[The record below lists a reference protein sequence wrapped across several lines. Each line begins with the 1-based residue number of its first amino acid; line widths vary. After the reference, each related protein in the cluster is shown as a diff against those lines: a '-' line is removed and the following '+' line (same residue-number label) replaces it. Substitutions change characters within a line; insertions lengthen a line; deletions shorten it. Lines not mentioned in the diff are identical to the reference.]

1 MNGYIKKIEQINFGL
16 MSPDDIRE
24 MSVVT
29 VETPDTY
36 EDDGFPIEKGLM
48 DPRLGVID
56 PSLVCRTCGF
66 RGGDCQGHFGSI
78 ELARPVIH
86 IGFGDVIHKILRS
99 TCNSCGRVLLPENVL
114 EEYTKKITEAME
126 NKESI
131 SEILKKL
138 QNETKKVEM
147 SDAKQNDIV
156 DKIMKE
162 VYPEGEDNYDD
173 ADSEDLLL
181 NILDQLYAEAYM
193 ERDETEGKPHFK
205 YIDPKQLC
213 PHCKKNQ
220 SMADI
225 EASYDMIEAK
235 NADDLHKLHD
245 KIVEDVEEEFEKKVA
260 KIDKKIEKLQESDEV
275 DKDAIVE
282 LEEEKTDILAEA
294 EEKSEDKVQKEFK
307 RRLRDFVKQYLQEL
321 IQEPILL
328 DKPVTIR
335 RGDYKLTASEVRER
349 LENITDYDSFV
360 LGVNPEVARPEWLV
374 LTVLPVPPV
383 TVRPSITLD
392 TGERSEDDLT
402 HKLVDI
408 LRINQRLLENM
419 EAGAPQLIVEDLWE
433 LLQYHVTT
441 YFDNEASGVP
451 PARHRSGRPLKTLT
465 QRLKGKE
472 GRFRSNLSGKR
483 VNFSARTVISPDPNI
498 SINEVGVPEMI
509 AKEVTVPVYVNEW
522 NIEEMKEY
530 IKNGPEQHPGANYV
544 IRTDGRK
551 IRVRGDETKEL
562 ILEQL
567 EPGFIIE
574 RHLKDGDM
582 VLFNRQPSLHRMS
595 MMAHEVR
602 VLPYKTF
609 RLNLCVCPPY
619 NADFDGDEMNMHV
632 FQTDESR
639 AEAKSLMRVQ
649 EHILSPRFGGPI
661 IGAIHDHISGAYLL
675 TREGVEFTE
684 EQALQII
691 RKSHLKLPELKSGQ
705 WILKQDPEFSE
716 DSYIFKE
723 KGEMWTGKELFSL
736 LLPNDLN
743 LSYSAEISKCPV
755 VYPEEDATVVI
766 KNGILVQGVIDESAY
781 GSFSGK
787 ILDKIVKEYGPGRAK
802 EFLDRSTDLAICGIM
817 KTGITTSLNDEEI
830 PEEAQDRINEHL
842 DKKMAEVDKLVE
854 SYEEGYLQALP
865 GRSLEETLEMKIM
878 QVLGEARDMS
888 GSIAE
893 NYLTMG
899 KQYPEDP
906 YDHVMAVENHSVVM
920 ARTGAR
926 ASMLNLTQITACVG
940 QQAVRGG
947 RIERGYLNRTLPH
960 FKKGEL
966 GAKAK
971 GFVHSSY
978 KSGLDP
984 IEFFFHAMG
993 GREGLVDTAIR
1004 TAQSG
1009 YMQRRLVNA
1018 LQDLSVDFDGAVKDN
1033 HGMVI
1038 QTMFGEDGV
1047 DPAKSDFGKA
1057 ANLDKLISEI
1067 RMESGMEGNSN
1078 IYSVSSNKNVKKI
1091 EDVNQDVKRELL
1103 NLMNLYEMFIIELNK
1118 KIDNLDVILVDE
1130 IKPILE
1136 DVTSNYYELSNNNSL
1151 KLNDYEN
1158 SLKIVKKYT
1167 KLLYESKK
1175 KYSNKIKNSN
1185 ENIAFLKWAR
1195 KISERK
1201 KLYNNFKQDVNEL
1214 NETYLVNKESLEDIA
1229 NDVNQLSGVL
1239 SDKKNI
1245 INEIEIISNE
1255 ISNNLK
1261 IISDLENNINL
1272 VESNNI
1278 KEIEDSIRNINEVYD
1293 IFKNTNW
1300 PNFESRINKLR
1311 NLVNNYINN
1320 KTKVKYSDEV
1330 ENLISEFDK
1339 CLNNPFLSH
1348 DLRRFELTNEE
1359 IQSMKNNIKNDIIEQ
1374 KIKGKNLDFKLIL
1387 ISYCKEYTKT
1397 KNELSDGELD
1407 EILSKFDLSHVD
1419 KSIIDECKSKVKKDY
1434 EENKITKNQIPIK
1447 FNKLLDKKFDEIK
1460 KLKELDEIKNNP
1472 NSHNLK
1478 QYLSQ
1483 DDCISI
1489 YIVTEEKICS
1499 EYGLRESV
1507 FNFVQQEMY
1516 RKNEKNKSEA
1526 REEFKS
1532 FRYNMKYF
1540 LELTELQNYQVES
1553 FIRNVELL
1561 IGDNKIR
1568 KDDFNEEFIVKL
1580 SLSYKI
1586 NGRIEL

>member
-1 MNGYIKKIEQINFGL
+1 MTHYIKKIQQINFGL
-16 MSPDDIRE
+16 MSPEDIRN

-29 VETPDTY
+29 VEYPDTY
-36 EDDGFPIEKGLM
+36 GDDGFPIEKGLM
-48 DPRLGVID
+48 DPRLGIID

-66 RGGDCQGHFGSI
+66 KGGDCQGHFGSI

-86 IGFGDVIHKILRS
+86 VGFGDVIHKILRS
-99 TCNSCGRVLLPENVL
+99 TCNDCGRILLNDEQI
-114 EEYTKKITEAME
+114 EYYTEKIAQAMDD
-126 NKESI
+126 KESI
-131 SEILKKL
+131 NNIL
-138 QNETKKVEM
+138 
-147 SDAKQNDIV
+147 
-156 DKIMKE
+156 KE
-162 VYPEGEDNYDD
+162 VYKDAKRELKTLPEDD
-173 ADSEDLLL
+173 E
-181 NILDQLYAEAYM
+181 E
-193 ERDETEGKPHFK
+193 
-205 YIDPKQLC
+205 IDMKHCC
-213 PHCKKNQ
+213 PHCGAPQ
-220 SMADI
+220 
-225 EASYDMIEAK
+225 EAIS
-235 NADDLHKLHD
+235 
-245 KIVEDVEEEFEKKVA
+245 
-260 KIDKKIEKLQESDEV
+260 
-275 DKDAIVE
+275 
-282 LEEEKTDILAEA
+282 
-294 EEKSEDKVQKEFK
+294 
-307 RRLRDFVKQYLQEL
+307 
-321 IQEPILL
+321 L

-335 RGDYKLTASEVRER
+335 QGDYKLTPSEVRER
-349 LENITDYDSFV
+349 LEKITDDDAYV
-360 LGVNPEVARPEWLV
+360 LGVNAEVARPEWLV

-522 NIEEMKEY
+522 NIDEMRTY
-530 IKNGPEQHPGANYV
+530 IENGPDIHPGANYV
-544 IRTDGRK
+544 RNGNTKRRVTD
-551 IRVRGDETKEL
+551 DTKEF

-567 EPGFIIE
+567 EPGFIID

-675 TREGVEFTE
+675 TRDGVEFTE
-684 EQALQII
+684 EEALQIV
-691 RKSHLKLPELKSGQ
+691 RKSHLAIPPFKSNQWVLKY
-705 WILKQDPEFSE
+705 DPDFSE
-716 DSYIFKE
+716 DTYIFKD
-723 KGEMWTGKELFSL
+723 KGEKWTGKELFSL

-755 VYPEEDATVVI
+755 VYPPEDASVVI
-766 KNGILVQGVIDESAY
+766 KDGILVQGVIDESAY

-842 DKKMAEVDKLVE
+842 NKKMGEVDMLVQ

-899 KQYPEDP
+899 KQSPDDSYE
-906 YDHVMAVENHSVVM
+906 HVMAVENHSVVM

-1018 LQDLSVDFDGAVKDN
+1018 LQDLQVKSSGLVTDN
-1033 HGMVI
+1033 QGNVI

-1047 DPAKSDFGKA
+1047 DPAKSDFGKPA
-1057 ANLDKLISEI
+1057 DLNKLIDEI
-1067 RMESGMEGNSN
+1067 RME
-1078 IYSVSSNKNVKKI
+1078 
-1091 EDVNQDVKRELL
+1091 
-1103 NLMNLYEMFIIELNK
+1103 
-1118 KIDNLDVILVDE
+1118 
-1130 IKPILE
+1130 
-1136 DVTSNYYELSNNNSL
+1136 
-1151 KLNDYEN
+1151 
-1158 SLKIVKKYT
+1158 
-1167 KLLYESKK
+1167 
-1175 KYSNKIKNSN
+1175 
-1185 ENIAFLKWAR
+1185 
-1195 KISERK
+1195 
-1201 KLYNNFKQDVNEL
+1201 
-1214 NETYLVNKESLEDIA
+1214 
-1229 NDVNQLSGVL
+1229 
-1239 SDKKNI
+1239 
-1245 INEIEIISNE
+1245 
-1255 ISNNLK
+1255 
-1261 IISDLENNINL
+1261 
-1272 VESNNI
+1272 
-1278 KEIEDSIRNINEVYD
+1278 
-1293 IFKNTNW
+1293 
-1300 PNFESRINKLR
+1300 
-1311 NLVNNYINN
+1311 
-1320 KTKVKYSDEV
+1320 
-1330 ENLISEFDK
+1330 
-1339 CLNNPFLSH
+1339 
-1348 DLRRFELTNEE
+1348 
-1359 IQSMKNNIKNDIIEQ
+1359 
-1374 KIKGKNLDFKLIL
+1374 GK
-1387 ISYCKEYTKT
+1387 
-1397 KNELSDGELD
+1397 
-1407 EILSKFDLSHVD
+1407 
-1419 KSIIDECKSKVKKDY
+1419 
-1434 EENKITKNQIPIK
+1434 
-1447 FNKLLDKKFDEIK
+1447 
-1460 KLKELDEIKNNP
+1460 
-1472 NSHNLK
+1472 
-1478 QYLSQ
+1478 
-1483 DDCISI
+1483 
-1489 YIVTEEKICS
+1489 
-1499 EYGLRESV
+1499 
-1507 FNFVQQEMY
+1507 
-1516 RKNEKNKSEA
+1516 
-1526 REEFKS
+1526 
-1532 FRYNMKYF
+1532 
-1540 LELTELQNYQVES
+1540 
-1553 FIRNVELL
+1553 
-1561 IGDNKIR
+1561 
-1568 KDDFNEEFIVKL
+1568 
-1580 SLSYKI
+1580 
-1586 NGRIEL
+1586 

>member
-1 MNGYIKKIEQINFGL
+1 MTDHYIKKIEQINFGL
-16 MSPDDIRE
+16 MSPEDIRK

-29 VETPDTY
+29 VEYPDTY
-36 EDDGFPIEKGLM
+36 GDDGFPIEKGLM
-48 DPRLGVID
+48 DPRLGIID

-66 RGGDCQGHFGSI
+66 KGGDCQGHFGSI

-86 IGFGDVIHKILRS
+86 VGFGDVIHKILRS
-99 TCNSCGRVLLPENVL
+99 TCNDCGRILLNDDQIAYF
-114 EEYTKKITEAME
+114 EEKIREAMD

-131 SEILKKL
+131 NNIL
-138 QNETKKVEM
+138 
-147 SDAKQNDIV
+147 
-156 DKIMKE
+156 KE
-162 VYPEGEDNYDD
+162 VYKAAKRELKTMPEDD
-173 ADSEDLLL
+173 E
-181 NILDQLYAEAYM
+181 EV
-193 ERDETEGKPHFK
+193 
-205 YIDPKQLC
+205 DPKYCC
-213 PHCKKNQ
+213 PHCG
-220 SMADI
+220 AP
-225 EASYDMIEAK
+225 
-235 NADDLHKLHD
+235 
-245 KIVEDVEEEFEKKVA
+245 
-260 KIDKKIEKLQESDEV
+260 QES
-275 DKDAIVE
+275 I
-282 LEEEKTDILAEA
+282 I
-294 EEKSEDKVQKEFK
+294 
-307 RRLRDFVKQYLQEL
+307 
-321 IQEPILL
+321 L

-335 RGDYKLTASEVRER
+335 QGDYKLTPSEVRER
-349 LENITDYDSFV
+349 LERITDDDAYI
-360 LGVNPEVARPEWLV
+360 LGVNSEVARPEWLV

-522 NIEEMKEY
+522 NIDEMRTY
-530 IKNGPEQHPGANYV
+530 IENGPDIHPGANYV
-544 IRTDGRK
+544 RNGNTKR
-551 IRVRGDETKEL
+551 RVTDETKEF

-567 EPGFIIE
+567 EPGFIID

-675 TREGVEFTE
+675 TRDGVEFTE
-684 EQALQII
+684 EEALQII
-691 RKSHLKLPELKSGQ
+691 RKSHLTIPPFKANQWVLKYNPEYT
-705 WILKQDPEFSE
+705 EE
-716 DSYIFKE
+716 TYIFKD
-723 KGEMWTGKELFSL
+723 KGDKWTGKELFSL

-830 PEEAQDRINEHL
+830 PQEAQDRINEHL
-842 DKKMAEVDKLVE
+842 DKKMEEVDMLVQ

-1018 LQDLSVDFDGAVKDN
+1018 LQDLQVKSSGLVTDN
-1033 HGMVI
+1033 QGNVI

-1047 DPAKSDFGKA
+1047 DPAKSDFGKPA
-1057 ANLDKLISEI
+1057 DLNKLIDEI
-1067 RMESGMEGNSN
+1067 R
-1078 IYSVSSNKNVKKI
+1078 I
-1091 EDVNQDVKRELL
+1091 
-1103 NLMNLYEMFIIELNK
+1103 
-1118 KIDNLDVILVDE
+1118 
-1130 IKPILE
+1130 
-1136 DVTSNYYELSNNNSL
+1136 
-1151 KLNDYEN
+1151 
-1158 SLKIVKKYT
+1158 
-1167 KLLYESKK
+1167 
-1175 KYSNKIKNSN
+1175 
-1185 ENIAFLKWAR
+1185 
-1195 KISERK
+1195 
-1201 KLYNNFKQDVNEL
+1201 
-1214 NETYLVNKESLEDIA
+1214 
-1229 NDVNQLSGVL
+1229 
-1239 SDKKNI
+1239 
-1245 INEIEIISNE
+1245 
-1255 ISNNLK
+1255 
-1261 IISDLENNINL
+1261 
-1272 VESNNI
+1272 
-1278 KEIEDSIRNINEVYD
+1278 
-1293 IFKNTNW
+1293 
-1300 PNFESRINKLR
+1300 
-1311 NLVNNYINN
+1311 
-1320 KTKVKYSDEV
+1320 KTKVDAK
-1330 ENLISEFDK
+1330 
-1339 CLNNPFLSH
+1339 
-1348 DLRRFELTNEE
+1348 
-1359 IQSMKNNIKNDIIEQ
+1359 
-1374 KIKGKNLDFKLIL
+1374 
-1387 ISYCKEYTKT
+1387 
-1397 KNELSDGELD
+1397 
-1407 EILSKFDLSHVD
+1407 
-1419 KSIIDECKSKVKKDY
+1419 
-1434 EENKITKNQIPIK
+1434 
-1447 FNKLLDKKFDEIK
+1447 
-1460 KLKELDEIKNNP
+1460 
-1472 NSHNLK
+1472 
-1478 QYLSQ
+1478 
-1483 DDCISI
+1483 
-1489 YIVTEEKICS
+1489 
-1499 EYGLRESV
+1499 
-1507 FNFVQQEMY
+1507 
-1516 RKNEKNKSEA
+1516 
-1526 REEFKS
+1526 
-1532 FRYNMKYF
+1532 
-1540 LELTELQNYQVES
+1540 
-1553 FIRNVELL
+1553 
-1561 IGDNKIR
+1561 
-1568 KDDFNEEFIVKL
+1568 
-1580 SLSYKI
+1580 
-1586 NGRIEL
+1586 

>member
-1 MNGYIKKIEQINFGL
+1 MTDHYIKKIEQINFGL
-16 MSPDDIRE
+16 MSPEDIRK

-29 VETPDTY
+29 VEYPDTY
-36 EDDGFPIEKGLM
+36 GDDGFPIEKGLM
-48 DPRLGVID
+48 DPRLGIID

-66 RGGDCQGHFGSI
+66 KGGDCQGHFGSI

-86 IGFGDVIHKILRS
+86 VGFGDVIHKILRS
-99 TCNSCGRVLLPENVL
+99 TCNECGRILLNDEQI
-114 EEYTKKITEAME
+114 EYFTTKINEAME

-131 SEILKKL
+131 NSIL
-138 QNETKKVEM
+138 
-147 SDAKQNDIV
+147 
-156 DKIMKE
+156 KE
-162 VYPEGEDNYDD
+162 VYKVAKRELKTLPEDD
-173 ADSEDLLL
+173 EEVDL
-181 NILDQLYAEAYM
+181 
-193 ERDETEGKPHFK
+193 KHC
-205 YIDPKQLC
+205 C
-213 PHCKKNQ
+213 PHCGAPQ
-220 SMADI
+220 
-225 EASYDMIEAK
+225 EAI
-235 NADDLHKLHD
+235 
-245 KIVEDVEEEFEKKVA
+245 I
-260 KIDKKIEKLQESDEV
+260 
-275 DKDAIVE
+275 
-282 LEEEKTDILAEA
+282 
-294 EEKSEDKVQKEFK
+294 
-307 RRLRDFVKQYLQEL
+307 
-321 IQEPILL
+321 L

-335 RGDYKLTASEVRER
+335 QGDYKLTPSEVRER
-349 LENITDYDSFV
+349 LEKITDDDAFV
-360 LGVNPEVARPEWLV
+360 LGVNSEVARPEWLV

-509 AKEVTVPVYVNEW
+509 AKEVTVPVHVNDW
-522 NIEEMKEY
+522 NIDEIKGY
-530 IKNGPEQHPGANYV
+530 IENGPDVHPGANYV
-544 IRTDGRK
+544 INGNTKR
-551 IRVRGDETKEL
+551 RVTEETKEF
-562 ILEQL
+562 ILENI
-567 EPGFIIE
+567 EPGYIVE

-675 TREGVEFTE
+675 TRDGVEFTE
-684 EQALQII
+684 EEALQII
-691 RKSHLKLPELKSGQ
+691 RKSHLAIPPFKSGQ
-705 WILKQDPEFSE
+705 WILKHDPDFGEE
-716 DSYIFKE
+716 SYIFKD
-723 KGEMWTGKELFSL
+723 KGDKWTGKELFSL

-755 VYPEEDATVVI
+755 VYPAEDATVVI
-766 KNGILVQGVIDESAY
+766 KNGILEQGVIDESAY

-865 GRSLEETLEMKIM
+865 GRSLEETLEMRIM

-899 KQYPEDP
+899 KQSPDDSYE
-906 YDHVMAVENHSVVM
+906 HVMAVENHSVVM

-1018 LQDLSVDFDGAVKDN
+1018 LQDLQVKPSGLVTDN
-1033 HGMVI
+1033 QGNVI

-1047 DPAKSDFGKA
+1047 DPAKSDFGKPA
-1057 ANLDKLISEI
+1057 DLNKLI
-1067 RMESGMEGNSN
+1067 
-1078 IYSVSSNKNVKKI
+1078 
-1091 EDVNQDVKRELL
+1091 
-1103 NLMNLYEMFIIELNK
+1103 
-1118 KIDNLDVILVDE
+1118 DE
-1130 IKPILE
+1130 IKLE
-1136 DVTSNYYELSNNNSL
+1136 MEM
-1151 KLNDYEN
+1151 E
-1158 SLKIVKKYT
+1158 
-1167 KLLYESKK
+1167 
-1175 KYSNKIKNSN
+1175 
-1185 ENIAFLKWAR
+1185 
-1195 KISERK
+1195 
-1201 KLYNNFKQDVNEL
+1201 
-1214 NETYLVNKESLEDIA
+1214 
-1229 NDVNQLSGVL
+1229 
-1239 SDKKNI
+1239 
-1245 INEIEIISNE
+1245 
-1255 ISNNLK
+1255 
-1261 IISDLENNINL
+1261 
-1272 VESNNI
+1272 
-1278 KEIEDSIRNINEVYD
+1278 
-1293 IFKNTNW
+1293 
-1300 PNFESRINKLR
+1300 
-1311 NLVNNYINN
+1311 
-1320 KTKVKYSDEV
+1320 
-1330 ENLISEFDK
+1330 
-1339 CLNNPFLSH
+1339 
-1348 DLRRFELTNEE
+1348 
-1359 IQSMKNNIKNDIIEQ
+1359 
-1374 KIKGKNLDFKLIL
+1374 GK
-1387 ISYCKEYTKT
+1387 
-1397 KNELSDGELD
+1397 
-1407 EILSKFDLSHVD
+1407 
-1419 KSIIDECKSKVKKDY
+1419 
-1434 EENKITKNQIPIK
+1434 
-1447 FNKLLDKKFDEIK
+1447 
-1460 KLKELDEIKNNP
+1460 
-1472 NSHNLK
+1472 
-1478 QYLSQ
+1478 
-1483 DDCISI
+1483 
-1489 YIVTEEKICS
+1489 
-1499 EYGLRESV
+1499 
-1507 FNFVQQEMY
+1507 
-1516 RKNEKNKSEA
+1516 
-1526 REEFKS
+1526 
-1532 FRYNMKYF
+1532 
-1540 LELTELQNYQVES
+1540 
-1553 FIRNVELL
+1553 
-1561 IGDNKIR
+1561 
-1568 KDDFNEEFIVKL
+1568 
-1580 SLSYKI
+1580 
-1586 NGRIEL
+1586 